1 MTPPKTP
8 DHWANTLTQI
18 LDVTCGNETQRF
30 PIDVPSLAKMYS
42 EQRYPEDPITLVKGR
57 DLDDFEGALMRA
69 PSGKKGWGI
78 VYNNEL
84 GSPGRINFTLAH
96 EFGHYLLHRK
106 KYPNG
111 IQCSEED
118 MVRWDS
124 EYGKMEHEA
133 NRFAAC
139 LLMPLNDFR
148 KQISPNTKPNIS
160 TLSQCADRYG
170 VSLIAATL
178 RWLEFTERRAV
189 LVISR
194 DGFILWARSSESALK
209 SGAYFKTSGRSP
221 IEVPEQSLMMTL
233 DIDPGH
239 DTNANHPPGVWL
251 KEACEEHALVS
262 SQYDLAFSL
271 LHLPEKQRYDD
282 FENEEEET
290 VSERIQR
297 LHGLR

>member
-1 MTPPKTP
+1 MTSPTTP

-18 LDVTCGNETQRF
+18 LDATCEDKNQRF

-42 EQRYPEDPITLVKGR
+42 QQRYPQDPITLVKGGN
-57 DLDDFEGALMRA
+57 LDDFEGALRKA

-78 VYNNEL
+78 LYNEEL
-84 GSPGRINFTLAH
+84 GSSGRINFTLAH

-148 KQISPNTKPNIS
+148 KQISPNTKPDIS
-160 TLSQCADRYG
+160 TLSQCADRYE

-194 DGFILWARSSESALK
+194 DGFILWARSSDSALK
-209 SGAYFKTSGRSP
+209 SGAYFKTSGRPP
-221 IEVPEQSLMMTL
+221 IEVPDKSLSMTAS
-233 DIDPGH
+233 IDPG
-239 DTNANHPPGVWL
+239 ANSIAAHPSGVWL
-251 KEACEEHALVS
+251 QEACEEHSLIS
-262 SQYDLAFSL
+262 NQYELAFSL
-271 LHLPEKQRYDD
+271 LHLPEKQSCHD
-282 FENEEEET
+282 FEPEEEET
-290 VSERIQR
+290 VADRIQR